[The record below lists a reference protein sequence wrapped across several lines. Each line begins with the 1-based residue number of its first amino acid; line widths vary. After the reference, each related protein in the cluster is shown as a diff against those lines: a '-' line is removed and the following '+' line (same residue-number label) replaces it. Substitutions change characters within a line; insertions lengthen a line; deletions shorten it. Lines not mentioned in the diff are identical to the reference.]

1 MASCKSNQSSSTS
14 HAGMW
19 KQWSLETFAY
29 IPPSVPGHV
38 DENTKARFMTC
49 ISRTVHGLRE
59 QKTHLKGLDQS
70 IIVLLQ
76 RTVTEMCLSIYD
88 NCLREIGVDSLP
100 LTLPTCDCIGHGS
113 NRTPSSANDFIIAW
127 SGKAA
132 MNRFAEYGQL
142 FLEEN
147 SQRRVRGDKNLGDI
161 LKRHEVVQV
170 CSQRALGDLQHG
182 EELVIYG
189 STYKRISTRFY
200 VALCRNNAARL
211 LSRRW
216 TCSHQIRALLLFT
229 IIKSACI

>member
-1 MASCKSNQSSSTS
+1 M
-14 HAGMW
+14 
-19 KQWSLETFAY
+19 ETFAY

-113 NRTPSSANDFIIAW
+113 NRTPSSANDFIIA
-127 SGKAA
+127 
-132 MNRFAEYGQL
+132 
-142 FLEEN
+142 
-147 SQRRVRGDKNLGDI
+147 
-161 LKRHEVVQV
+161 
-170 CSQRALGDLQHG
+170 
-182 EELVIYG
+182 
-189 STYKRISTRFY
+189 
-200 VALCRNNAARL
+200 
-211 LSRRW
+211 
-216 TCSHQIRALLLFT
+216 
-229 IIKSACI
+229 